1 MSNAS
6 TASEKKIQNIEV
18 TSTPDNKERISDYR
32 MVDVEILSFV
42 F

>member
-1 MSNAS
+1 MSNVS

-18 TSTPDNKERISDYR
+18 TSTPDNKERVNGYR
-32 MVDVEILSFV
+32 LVDMEILSFV